1 MEPEVVAF
9 LKRVAL
15 CIFITFFWLAITVTV
30 GLKFDFAFVNEHVS
44 AGNIIFY
51 LWMAASFVAMVL
63 YFIRIWKNTA
73 KW

>member
-15 CIFITFFWLAITVTV
+15 CIFMVFSWLAITVIV
-30 GLKFDFAFVNEHVS
+30 GLKFNLAFVDNHVS
-44 AGNIIFY
+44 PGNVLFY
-51 LWMAASFVAMVL
+51 LWMAASFIAMIL
-63 YFIRIWKNTA
+63 YFIRLWKNTA

>member
-9 LKRVAL
+9 LKGVAL
-15 CIFITFFWLAITVTV
+15 CIFVTFCWLAITVTV
-30 GLKFDFAFVNEHVS
+30 GLKFDLAFVGSHVS
-44 AGNIIFY
+44 VGNILFY
-51 LWMAASFVAMVL
+51 LWMAASFVVMIL

>member
-15 CIFITFFWLAITVTV
+15 CIFITFSWLAVTVTV
-30 GLKFDFAFVNEHVS
+30 GLKFDLVVVNNHPSV
-44 AGNIIFY
+44 GNILFY
-51 LWMAASFVAMVL
+51 LWMTGSFIAMIL
-63 YFIRIWKNTA
+63 YFIRLWKNTA

>member
-15 CIFITFFWLAITVTV
+15 CIFLVFFWLAVTVIV
-30 GLKFDFAFVNEHVS
+30 GLKFDLAFVNNHVS
-44 AGNIIFY
+44 LGNILFY
-51 LWMAASFVAMVL
+51 LWMTASFVIMIL
-63 YFIRIWKNTA
+63 YFIRLWKNTA